1 MIYKL
6 TYTDP
11 ELKEILKT
19 KWNLN
24 ADTIYIRGLSF
35 SEDLIN
41 WSDPN
46 FELAVLLEM
55 ELATKTG
62 DDIVMEATDI
72 EDPRMTIESLFQKD
86 GELTTF
92 SKALEMFNWTP
103 TDKGILDENNKLVKM
118 YGVSANVPIL
128 AFSETSDKGLLFTD
142 NYLIIQDRNNLSI
155 YNMDTQTNVLP
166 LEGDV
171 FEKYMILVK
180 SMFETISEMSNNEE

>member
-180 SMFETISEMSNNEE
+180 SMFETISKMSANEE

>member
-103 TDKGILDENNKLVKM
+103 TDKGILDENNELVKM
-118 YGVSANVPIL
+118 YGVSANVPII

-180 SMFETISEMSNNEE
+180 SMFETISKMSANEE

>member
-118 YGVSANVPIL
+118 YGVSANVPII

-180 SMFETISEMSNNEE
+180 SMFETISKMSANEE

>member
-11 ELKEILKT
+11 ELKEIFKT
-19 KWNLN
+19 KWNIN

-35 SEDLIN
+35 SEDLVN

-55 ELATKTG
+55 ELATKTR
-62 DDIVMEATDI
+62 DDIIMEITDI

-92 SKALEMFNWTP
+92 SKALEMFNWIP
-103 TDKGILDENNKLVKM
+103 TDKGILDENNELVKM
-118 YGVSANVPIL
+118 YGVSANVPII
-128 AFSETSDKGLLFTD
+128 AFSETSNRGLLFTD

-180 SMFETISEMSNNEE
+180 AMFEAISEMSISKE

>member
-62 DDIVMEATDI
+62 NDIVMEATDI

-180 SMFETISEMSNNEE
+180 SMFETISKMSANEE

>member
-128 AFSETSDKGLLFTD
+128 AFSETSDKGLLAVD
-142 NYLIIQDRNNLSI
+142 NYLIIQDRNNLST
-155 YNMDTQTNVLP
+155 YNMDTQTNILP
-166 LEGDV
+166 LEGDL
-171 FEKYMILVK
+171 FEKYMTLVK
-180 SMFETISEMSNNEE
+180 SMFKAISEMSNNEE

>member
-142 NYLIIQDRNNLSI
+142 NYLIIQDRNNLST
-155 YNMDTQTNVLP
+155 YNMDTQTNILP
-166 LEGDV
+166 LEGDL

-180 SMFETISEMSNNEE
+180 SMFETISKMSANEE